1 MRELGD
7 DEEQHLL
14 SIPDGLSLG
23 VYGFSG
29 GRAGWRNEQGISH

>member
-1 MRELGD
+1 MREPRD

-23 VYGFSG
+23 LTGLVVGEQ
-29 GRAGWRNEQGISH
+29 AGEMCKG